1 MRDHIERLVGMKEHG
16 LAAPNGIPDIEPA
29 LGQRKLDRVLRPI
42 SQSRVRHGAVKL
54 QEIGKSGKTFSRIE
68 ILRAKLELLDR
79 LMQQLAGFARP
90 FVFGGFQF
98 LSQLLECCTIQ
109 NIAYFW
115 KHLAFLFLLGMMFHI
130 IVQNFQFCF
139 ELVPTRRRL
148 AQLPKQGFHLSMLLD
163 RFKDHFLQLFVF
175 LEGGIENRFFDP
187 RMRVKLGFD
196 LLEKLLLFVLVVGFF
211 DLGE

>member
-90 FVFGGFQF
+90 FVFGAFQF
-98 LSQLLECCTIQ
+98 LSQLLECCTIE
-109 NIAYFW
+109 NIAYCW

-139 ELVPTRRRL
+139 ELAPPGV
-148 AQLPKQGFHLSMLLD
+148 ALLNS
-163 RFKDHFLQLFVF
+163 RSRVF
-175 LEGGIENRFFDP
+175 TCLCSSIDSKTIFFNSWCSW
-187 RMRVKLGFD
+187 RAG
-196 LLEKLLLFVLVVGFF
+196 
-211 DLGE
+211 